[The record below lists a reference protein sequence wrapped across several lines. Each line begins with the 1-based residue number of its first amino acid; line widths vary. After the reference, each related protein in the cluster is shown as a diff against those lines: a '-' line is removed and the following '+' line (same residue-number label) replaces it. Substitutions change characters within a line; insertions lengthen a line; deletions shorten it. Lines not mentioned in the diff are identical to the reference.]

1 MVLPATPDHAG
12 AHFVVAG
19 PRELWAWGFSKKGIS
34 AEEAATIASIL
45 DVDPKQ
51 MKPSEMTT
59 DVLLHWDGTAFRIE
73 EPPTHITGMAG
84 GKGTLF
90 ALGMNGTILQVLP
103 IPTTDSTPTRPW
115 CASAEALH
123 RRQAE
128 AEPQRHLG
136 RHAQEGLEDALL
148 RLVGEPRG
156 RCCAPRSGP
165 RRCAPPP
172 RAPRRGAAARRCLDC
187 V

>member
-1 MVLPATPDHAG
+1 LWAIFGDVLWTSPSGGSGWARVELPPHVRLRQLGGSGPNDVWLSDEKGALFHSDGGAWCRMVLPATPDHAG

-90 ALGMNGTILQVLP
+90 ALGMNGTILRK
-103 IPTTDSTPTRPW
+103 SR
-115 CASAEALH
+115 
-123 RRQAE
+123 
-128 AEPQRHLG
+128 
-136 RHAQEGLEDALL
+136 
-148 RLVGEPRG
+148 
-156 RCCAPRSGP
+156 
-165 RRCAPPP
+165 
-172 RAPRRGAAARRCLDC
+172 
-187 V
+187 